1 MRTPPS
7 RFSMRS
13 VAVALALLG
22 SIGAVLLV
30 SAPTVSATTYVRGVY
45 TTDVTW
51 GVADTVYI
59 ATGAVT
65 IRAPRTLT
73 IMPGTT
79 VKFDPGVHLFVDGQL
94 KADGTP
100 AKPITFAANTSSLT
114 PWGGIQFNA
123 SSSGSV
129 SWSTFDRVDRAISAT
144 DSSPDIISNKVI
156 QAGAG
161 FVFLRSSSYVS
172 SNTIIRATS
181 VGVYANASSVQ
192 ISGNAI
198 NNTAVGIQI
207 EQPGFPTISGNAITN
222 VSSGFAMG
230 ILLTGGAT
238 ASIDGN
244 TVQGIRGSAGAAGI
258 GPGAPGR
265 DGSIGAGIYVS
276 GAPSASITS
285 NVVDSVSGGRGG
297 DGQANTG
304 GTGGRGGNGGS
315 AAGIVVVGTTSPMIQ
330 WNMVTTMTGGNGGSG
345 GGSATTTAG
354 GRGGDAGTA
363 VAIEVANSVGIS
375 QLFTNTAGGVTGG
388 GGGLGGNGGT
398 TNGNGGTGGDA
409 DAVFLISARNVDASG
424 NSLQSIRGG
433 IGGNGAVAG
442 GGSGNGGAGGAA
454 NGVAVFYVA
463 GPTTV
468 HANTLAT
475 LVAGDGGRSVR
486 GGYGGNA
493 TGLIFFGNND
503 GAFNKTQASFN
514 QLDTITA
521 GAGGIGTRF
530 GGNGGTAA
538 GIAAVYTSPDFSSN
552 GVTTM
557 QGGRGG
563 DSVVGTNGGRGGD
576 AYGVISGLVL
586 NGLSAGDTISSVTK
600 GGAGTGPPI
609 QTSYADG
616 YYLVGN
622 KTFKMHFTAENATLS
637 SIGSY
642 EFFVD
647 NYTQAIAVNSPFTK
661 LAVMAAGNLTVR
673 NFLEVDA
680 LWPNGFMPVGGA
692 RIKVSDGSTT
702 IWDRTAPSGIQSWI
716 LVTDRIYVNSPI
728 PTDNVTQ
735 VSVTYPP
742 YAFTNDPRSVDM
754 GTSHTES
761 FVMVDKDAPT
771 SAASPLPTYENTL
784 TFWISYGASDGN
796 GTGVANVTLWYRTA
810 GSAIWIQ
817 YSVQPGGN
825 FGFLSFTAS
834 ADGVYEFATTAEDA
848 SGNQES
854 QPSANDTWTMVDT
867 VGPGSHVNTLGQY
880 ENRSAFLVS
889 WGPDV
894 GVTDIASYTIQY
906 NAGAA
911 GWTDWLVG
919 TTATSGTFT
928 ASGQG
933 IYAFRSIA
941 TDHAGNREVP
951 LAANDTW
958 TRVDTTA
965 PTSRTLALPTYE
977 TSLSFIVQWGP
988 TEGTTDVATYHI
1000 QRNDNGAGWTD
1011 WLVATAATTSG
1022 TFTGQDGHTYQFR
1035 SVATDRAGNTE
1046 AVSGNESWT
1055 IVDVTP
1061 PESAVT
1067 TLPRYENT
1075 LQFAIAWGPVV
1086 GTTDIAAYL
1095 IQWKDGANPWTDL
1108 VGYTYT
1114 TATGATF
1121 VGQDPHVY
1129 AFRSIA
1135 RDRAGNVET
1144 PPATNDTWTVVD
1156 VTKPFVT
1163 DSRPVGSNTNL
1174 TPWVVVTFNEPMNR
1188 TSVEAAFSITP
1199 AIDGASVWSSD
1210 SRVMT
1215 FVPARDLDSGATYF
1229 VVIDPTAR
1237 DLAGNTMVSSKT
1249 FQFSTAPGFL
1259 AQFWWILVLVG
1270 AAVAAAAFLILRR
1283 RGAEASKPA
1292 APPPTTAAKTSDA
1305 IVEDV
1310 FLLNHKDGLL
1320 IKHETRRL
1328 RPDVDMDI
1336 LSGMLTAVQ
1345 AFVKDALRGD
1355 DYADLNEMTVGHMH
1369 ILIGRG
1375 KWLVLAARIEG
1386 DGSQSWT
1393 TQIERCI
1400 KDMEDHHWDQIEDW
1414 DGDMGLARVLT
1425 PYIKKLIQGGYT

>member
-1 MRTPPS
+1 MRTHPS

-13 VAVALALLG
+13 VAVAFMLLV

-65 IRAPRTLT
+65 IRAPWTLT

-79 VKFDPGVHLFVDGQL
+79 VKFDSGVHLFVDGQL

-100 AKPITFAANTSSLT
+100 AKPIAFAPNNTGSVF

-172 SNTIIRATS
+172 SNTIVRATN

-198 NNTAVGIQI
+198 NGTAIGIQI
-207 EQPGFPTISGNAITN
+207 EQPGFPTISGNTITN

-230 ILLTGGAT
+230 ILVTAGAT

-244 TVQGIRGSAGAAGI
+244 TVQGVRGSAGAAGI

-265 DGSIGAGIYVS
+265 DGSIGVGIYVS

-285 NVVDSVSGGRGG
+285 NAVDSVSGGRGG

-304 GTGGRGGNGGS
+304 GAGGRGGNGGS
-315 AAGIVVVGTTSPMIQ
+315 AAGIVVAGTTNPMIQ
-330 WNMVTTMTGGNGGSG
+330 WNMITTMAGGNGGSG
-345 GGSATTTAG
+345 GGSATTTTG

-363 VAIEVANSVGIS
+363 VAIEVANSVGTS
-375 QLFTNTAGGVTGG
+375 QLFTNTADGVSGG

-409 DAVFLISARNVDASG
+409 DAMFLIAARNVDASG
-424 NSLQSIRGG
+424 NSLQNIRGG

-442 GGSGNGGAGGAA
+442 GGSGNGGTGGAA
-454 NGVAVFYVA
+454 NGVAVFYVT
-463 GPTTV
+463 GPATV
-468 HANTLAT
+468 HANTLTT
-475 LVAGDGGRSVR
+475 LIAGDGGRGVR
-486 GGYGGNA
+486 GGYAGNA
-493 TGLIFFGNND
+493 TGIVFFGNND
-503 GAFNKTQASFN
+503 GAFNSTQASFN

-538 GIAAVYTSPDFSSN
+538 GAAAIYTSPGFSSN
-552 GVTTM
+552 WVITM

-563 DSVVGTNGGRGGD
+563 DSIIGTNGGRGGD

-600 GGAGTGPPI
+600 GGAGNGPPI

-616 YYLVGN
+616 YYLIGN
-622 KTFKMHFTAENATLS
+622 KTFKIRFTADNATLS

-642 EFFVD
+642 GFFVD
-647 NYTQAIAVNSPFTK
+647 NYTEAIALNSPFTK
-661 LAVMAAGNLTVR
+661 VAVMAAGNLTVR

-680 LWPNGFMPVGGA
+680 LWPNGFTPVGGA
-692 RIKVSDGSTT
+692 HVKVLDGSTT

-716 LVTDRIYVNSPI
+716 LVTDRIYVNSPV

-742 YAFTNDPRSVDM
+742 YSFTNDPRSVNM
-754 GTSHTES
+754 GTSHTEP

-771 SAASPLPTYENTL
+771 SAASPLPSYENTL
-784 TFWISYGASDGN
+784 TFWVSYGASDGN
-796 GTGVANVTLWYRTA
+796 GTGVANITLWYRTA

-854 QPSANDTWTMVDT
+854 RPAANDTWTIVDT
-867 VGPGSHVNTLGQY
+867 VRPGSHVNSLSQY

-911 GWTDWLVG
+911 GWTNWLVG

-941 TDHAGNREVP
+941 TDAAGNVEVP
-951 LAANDTW
+951 PVANDTW
-958 TRVDTTA
+958 TMVDTIA

-977 TSLSFIVQWGP
+977 ASLSFAVYWGP
-988 TEGTTDVATYHI
+988 TEGTTDVASYHI

-1035 SVATDRAGNTE
+1035 SIATDHAGNTE
-1046 AVSGNESWT
+1046 TVAGNESWT

-1061 PESAVT
+1061 PDSAVT

-1086 GTTDIAAYL
+1086 GTTDIAGYL

-1108 VGYTYT
+1108 VGYANT

-1121 VGQDPHVY
+1121 VGQDPHLY

-1156 VTKPFVT
+1156 VTKPSVT
-1163 DSRPVGSNTNL
+1163 DFRPVGSNTNQ
-1174 TPWVVVTFNEPMNR
+1174 TPRIVVTFSEPMNR
-1188 TSVEAAFSITP
+1188 SSVEAAFSTTP
-1199 AIDGASVWSSD
+1199 AIDGSFVWSSD

-1215 FVPARDLDSGATYF
+1215 FVPSRELDSGATYF
-1229 VVIDPTAR
+1229 VVIDLNAR
-1237 DLAGNTMVSSKT
+1237 DLAGNTLASSKT
-1249 FQFSTAPGFL
+1249 FQFSTAPGVL

-1283 RGAEASKPA
+1283 RGAESKP
-1292 APPPTTAAKTSDA
+1292 APPPTTTAKTSDA

-1328 RPDVDMDI
+1328 RPDVDTDI

-1393 TQIERCI
+1393 SQIERCI